1 MSILI
6 LGLLL
11 FLGGHSVR
19 IFAED
24 WRKARIARMGEKK
37 WKAAYSVVSLV
48 GFVL

>member
-19 IFAED
+19 ILTSPSGT
-24 WRKARIARMGEKK
+24 I
-37 WKAAYSVVSLV
+37 
-48 GFVL
+48 FVLENGARNPTLP